1 MSHEPVSQPLPAFVG
16 RFRIDAVLGRGAMGV
31 VYKAYDPQIER
42 PVAIKLVRAD
52 LLESEDRDEYLRR
65 FNNEARIAGR
75 CLHANIVAIYDFAL
89 HEGNPFLVLEYVEGV
104 SLSQAF
110 KRGTQASVSEVIDIA
125 QQVLDALGYAHS
137 FGIIHRDI
145 KPANILLTANARL
158 KVTDFGISRLT
169 STGFTQGAMMVGTPS
184 YMSPEQ
190 CFGGPVDQRCDLFSL
205 GCVIYELLAGERAFS
220 SLNHADVIYKLVNV
234 PHPPLREK
242 RPDVPP
248 EIARIVDRALAKRAD
263 DRFASAE
270 DMATAFRALSETN
283 TEADP
288 INRPT
293 REAGEDHETI
303 VVSTSRGQISRPSD
317 TSLQSLGDFDGLDES
332 SLATIE
338 RSLAR
343 HIGPMARFHLR
354 RAMLDAHSPDELCR
368 LLGQLVPQEDLRDQ
382 FVDDAIKIITARQ
395 DQSMGAAEA
404 EEHGSGASIS
414 RPIPGQPH
422 PAAEAI
428 ESVTRALTHT
438 MGPMARHLVRRA
450 LERATTL
457 DELQALCLEVI
468 ENVDERRRFQNLL
481 ADRRYPGSLPV
492 SVRDLSGDQA

>member
-1 MSHEPVSQPLPAFVG
+1 MSDEPVSQSLPAFVG

-104 SLSQAF
+104 SLGQAF
-110 KRGTQASVSEVIDIA
+110 KRGTQASVSEVTHIA
-125 QQVLDALGYAHS
+125 LQVLDALSYAHA

-145 KPANILLTANARL
+145 KPANILLTANGRL
-158 KVTDFGISRLT
+158 KVTDFGISRLA
-169 STGFTQGAMMVGTPS
+169 SSGFTQGAMMVGTPS

-234 PHPPLREK
+234 PHPPLRDK

-248 EIARIVDRALAKRAD
+248 QIAGIVDRALAKRAD

-270 DMATAFRALSETN
+270 VMATAFRALSETE
-283 TEADP
+283 TDP
-288 INRPT
+288 INRLT
-293 REAGEDHETI
+293 REAEEHETI
-303 VVSTSRGQISRPSD
+303 VLSSSRAQISPPPD
-317 TSLQSLGDFDGLDES
+317 TSLRSLGDFDGLDES
-332 SLATIE
+332 SVATIE

-395 DQSMGAAEA
+395 DQSIGAAKAA
-404 EEHGSGASIS
+404 EQGSGASIS
-414 RPIPGQPH
+414 RPISGQPR

-428 ESVTRALTHT
+428 ESITRALTHT

-468 ENVDERRRFQNLL
+468 DNVDERRRFQNLL
-481 ADRRYPGSLPV
+481 ADRGYPGSLPV
-492 SVRDLSGDQA
+492 SLRDLSGDQM